1 MPAKA
6 VRSFEMVFEHGRV
19 RALAALLVFAVPV
32 LLSAAG
38 VHEKTV
44 KPLVI
49 SNGQK
54 VVLADHL
61 VPGMT
66 TVFDF
71 YSEYCPACRAIA
83 PDMEKLH
90 ASRADIAVVFVN
102 VNRPGVKVIDW
113 QSPVVKQYA
122 LPSTPQLKVFGPDG
136 KLVAEGKPAYQM
148 VTGWFK

>member
-1 MPAKA
+1 MLAKV
-6 VRSFEMVFEHGRV
+6 VRAFDLVFEHGRG
-19 RALAALLVFAVPV
+19 RALAALLLFTAPALLFAAE
-32 LLSAAG
+32 L
-38 VHEKTV
+38 HEKQM

-49 SNGQK
+49 SNGQR
-54 VVLADHL
+54 VALADYL
-61 VPGMT
+61 VPGKT

-71 YSEYCPACRAIA
+71 YSEYCPTCRSIA
-83 PDMEKLH
+83 PEMEKLH
-90 ASRADIAVVFVN
+90 ASRPDVAVVFVN

-113 QSPVVKQYA
+113 QSPVVKQYD

>member
-1 MPAKA
+1 MPAK
-6 VRSFEMVFEHGRV
+6 VMRSFELLFGHGRS
-19 RALAALLVFAVPV
+19 RALSALLFLRTPV

-38 VHEKTV
+38 VHEKHD

-54 VVLADHL
+54 VVLADYL
-61 VPGMT
+61 VPGKT

-71 YSEYCPACRAIA
+71 TSEYCPTCRTIA
-83 PDMEKLH
+83 PEMEKLH
-90 ASRADIAVVFVN
+90 ARRADIAVVFVN

-113 QSPVVKQYA
+113 QSPVVKQYS

-136 KLVAEGKPAYQM
+136 KLLAEGKPAYQM
-148 VTGWFK
+148 VTAWFN

>member
-1 MPAKA
+1 MLAKV

-19 RALAALLVFAVPV
+19 RVLAALLLCGAPV
-32 LLSAAG
+32 LLCAGG
-38 VHEKTV
+38 VHEKQI

-54 VVLADHL
+54 VALSDYL
-61 VPGMT
+61 VPGKT

-71 YSEYCPACRAIA
+71 YSEYCPTCRVIA
-83 PDMEKLH
+83 PDMEKLNS
-90 ASRADIAVVFVN
+90 SRDDVAVVLVN
-102 VNRPGVKVIDW
+102 VNRPGVKMIDW

-136 KLVAEGKPAYQM
+136 KLVAEGKAAYQL